1 MTINDKNV
9 RVFFAIVFIIIVLA
23 SSYFFID
30 NNNYK
35 KNQVNKPITQ
45 TSQITNTH
53 FPLLLSGIS
62 TYVFFCNVTEVI
74 YPNFQTI
81 DNKIVEV
88 GVSCKYLD
96 VNNNEQNI
104 KIPLVINDPNNNGR
118 LAGDRY
124 LSGDYSRWTPQDLIH
139 LLEIDYFRNIGQ
151 STGNYEA
158 PIENNYWQ
166 KNTKKPTL
174 DIGDDVMV
182 SFNLEH
188 SQLYTFDNLTNEAN
202 FEKSYHTNIY
212 NYKNI
217 AEFIQTGN
225 PQLLNNEPDNWLIP
239 LWASF
244 IADNNPL

>member
-1 MTINDKNV
+1 MIIRDKNV
-9 RVFFAIVFIIIVLA
+9 RVFFAIIFVIVVLL

-35 KNQVNKPITQ
+35 KNQVNKPIVK
-45 TSQITNTH
+45 TSQIKSAQ
-53 FPLLLSGIS
+53 FPLLVSGIS
-62 TYVFFCNVTEVI
+62 TFGFFCNVTEVI

-118 LAGDRY
+118 LAGSRY
-124 LSGDYSRWTPQDLIH
+124 LSGDYSRWTSQDLIH
-139 LLEIDYFRNIGQ
+139 LLEIEYFNYIGQ
-151 STGNYEA
+151 YTDNYEA
-158 PIENNYWQ
+158 PTENNYWQ

-174 DIGDDVMV
+174 DVDDDIMV
-182 SFNLEH
+182 EFSLEK
-188 SQLYTFDNLTNEAN
+188 SEIYTFDNLSNETN
-202 FEKSYHTNIY
+202 FEKNYHTDIY
-212 NYKNI
+212 SYKNI

-225 PQLLNNEPDNWLIP
+225 PKLLNNEPDNWIIP
-239 LWASF
+239 LWARF